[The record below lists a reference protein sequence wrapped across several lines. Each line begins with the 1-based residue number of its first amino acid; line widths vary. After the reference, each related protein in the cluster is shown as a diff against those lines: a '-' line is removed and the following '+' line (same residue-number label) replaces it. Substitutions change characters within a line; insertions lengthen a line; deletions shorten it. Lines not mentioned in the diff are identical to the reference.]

1 MFHRKKVNITV
12 NQQIVYCYITQHL
25 KFAIQ
30 LNLTRLSISLS
41 PQNEL
46 QIAFIRQMT
55 VQYSYVLKNS
65 TVCST
70 NNY

>member
-1 MFHRKKVNITV
+1 MFHRKKLNITI

-41 PQNEL
+41 TQNEL
-46 QIAFIRQMT
+46 QIAFIRQMIM
-55 VQYSYVLKNS
+55 QYSNNFKNS